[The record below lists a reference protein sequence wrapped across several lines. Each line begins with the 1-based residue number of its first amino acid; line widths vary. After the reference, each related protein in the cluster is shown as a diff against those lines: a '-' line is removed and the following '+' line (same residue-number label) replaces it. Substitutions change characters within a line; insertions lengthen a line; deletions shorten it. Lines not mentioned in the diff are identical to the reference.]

1 MLNSKF
7 FVDKMGSQI
16 VEKFPDPVQLNALFE
31 IAQKMIDEGKEKKEI
46 KKILKDLYGASKE
59 ELARMEE
66 KLFKNKVNAEIHP
79 DAILTELKAIEDLL
93 EEQELYEHFEQ
104 GVELNVSEPIHR
116 IKKLIKEL
124 EGGKGTRQEGST
136 EVLANDALE
145 GNFEYAVGQL
155 SHAMYELLES
165 GKLNDDQFNEFDE
178 KLAKLAEEFTH
189 TVNDNISEGH
199 GA

>member
-79 DAILTELKAIEDLL
+79 DAVLTELKAIE
-93 EEQELYEHFEQ
+93 EEMLDYK
-104 GVELNVSEPIHR
+104 SR
-116 IKKLIKEL
+116 IPGDNRPGFSSDGRQRLHKLIKEL
-124 EGGKGTRQEGST
+124 EGDKGTTQEGST